1 MFSGGVIGFGMANFR
16 DYDRSQG
23 FLLPPDLRD
32 WVADDD
38 IAHFIIEA
46 VERVPLG
53 AFRVNERGT
62 GKAQYHPRMMLALL
76 IYCYAHGVFSSRRI
90 ERATHRDVSVRFIA
104 ADQHPDHD
112 TIARFRARNQEAIE
126 AAFAQV
132 LLMAREIGVLK
143 VGAVSIDGTHLHANA
158 SKIRSVRY
166 DRVQVLR
173 ARLRADIAELMTK
186 AAEADAAD
194 EEDDRLPAEI
204 TRRERLV
211 AKLDEA
217 AARLEADAQA
227 EAEAARPD
235 YEKKA
240 AAHAAKAQAGQR
252 RGSPPQP
259 PEEKPAPARQTNLT
273 DPDSR
278 LMRKSGR
285 HAYAQAY
292 NAQAAVDADG
302 SQLVLAGDVI
312 QQPSDHGA
320 LAPMVRQICRR
331 VGRPETVLADA
342 GYGDGGSIA
351 AVEEM
356 EIEALVSPGGC
367 ASPRPYDFRPPPDAP
382 PPKRKMRAPWRL
394 RMREKLQT
402 DDGKTK
408 YRKRKHTVEPVFG
421 IIKSVLGFTRFNLRG
436 LQGVKS
442 EWRLVTLAYNVKRLA
457 KLKANAIAF
466 A

>member
-1 MFSGGVIGFGMANFR
+1 MFSRVVIDCCMANFR
-16 DYDRSQG
+16 DYDRSQRL
-23 FLLPPDLRD
+23 LLPPDLRD

-46 VERVPLG
+46 VERVPVG

-143 VGAVSIDGTHLHANA
+143 VGTVSIDGTHLHASA

-173 ARLRADIAELMTK
+173 AKLRADIAELIAK
-186 AAEADAAD
+186 AAAADAAE

-227 EAEAARPD
+227 EAEAARPA
-235 YEKKA
+235 YEEKA
-240 AAHAAKAQAGQR
+240 AAHAEKAKAGKR
-252 RGSPPQP
+252 RGPPPQP
-259 PEEKPAPARQTNLT
+259 PEETPAPERQTNLT

-320 LAPMVRQICRR
+320 LASMVRQISPR
-331 VGRPETVLADA
+331 VGRPKTVLADA
-342 GYGDGGSIA
+342 GYGEGKSIA

-356 EIEALVSPGGC
+356 EIEALVSPGGRTP
-367 ASPRPYDFRPPPDAP
+367 PRPYDFRPPPNAP
-382 PPKRKMRAPWRL
+382 PLQREMRAPWRL

-421 IIKSVLGFTRFNLRG
+421 IIKSVLGFTRFHLRG
-436 LQGVKS
+436 LSNVKS

-457 KLKANAIAF
+457 KLKTAATAV